1 MTTLVFV
8 HGWSVTSTATY
19 GDMPRQL
26 QQAAAAA
33 GLPLAIRDIWLSEYV
48 SFDNAVTMGD
58 LVRAFDHALRD
69 LHLST
74 GGFACITHSTG
85 GPVAREW
92 LRAQRDKPGSYSTIR
107 LSHLVMLAPANF
119 GSALAKLGK
128 GTLGRLKAWFNGVEP
143 GERILDWL
151 ELGSAASLSLNLD
164 HIHGSDPAAR
174 GQYLFVLT
182 GDRPDR
188 SLYDH
193 LNSYTGEDGSDGVVR
208 IAAANLNAR
217 HAVLAVP
224 SGSRGTAADALS
236 LSLLRGPR
244 CAFKLVA
251 GASHSGDDQGILA
264 AAAPNT
270 VDAIVRC
277 LKVNQATDYAALCDA
292 FDRENAARDADKVE
306 LEPAGPFAPRV
317 HIHDPRSMLILR
329 LADEAG
335 EPLVG
340 AGFLFTAGPQASL
353 DQLPAGFLGDRQAN
367 TSDPCTITLFLD
379 YALLAGDT
387 RVPDPRN
394 PRRTL
399 RAAVASHRPYGARV
413 QPADLAGLVHHALAS
428 SASNEDLFT
437 MLGPHQTTVLDVVL
451 PRNIHEGV
459 FRLVQDLSPQDF
471 RHPEPGSLI
480 GS

>member
-1 MTTLVFV
+1 MPVLVFV

-19 GDMPRQL
+19 GAMPQRVQE
-26 QQAAAAA
+26 AAAAA
-33 GLPLAIRDIWLSEYV
+33 GLPLAIHDLWLSEYV
-48 SFDNAVTMGD
+48 SFNDAVTMAD

-74 GGFACITHSTG
+74 ASFACVTHSTG
-85 GPVAREW
+85 GPVVREW
-92 LRAQRDKPGSYSTIR
+92 LRAQRDRPGRHSTIR

-128 GTLGRLKAWFNGVEP
+128 GALGRLKAWWNGVEP
-143 GERILDWL
+143 GQRILDWL

-164 HIHGSDPAAR
+164 HIHGNDPASR
-174 GQYLFVLT
+174 GQFLFVLM

-217 HAVLAVP
+217 HAVLSVP
-224 SGSRGTAADALS
+224 DNRRGAAADTLS
-236 LSLLRGPR
+236 LGMQRGPR

-251 GASHSGDDQGILA
+251 GASHSGGEQGILA
-264 AAAPNT
+264 AAAPAT
-270 VDAIVRC
+270 VQAIVRC
-277 LKVNQATDYAALCDA
+277 LQVGEAAGYAALCDA
-292 FDRENAARDADKVE
+292 FDRENAVRDADKVE
-306 LEPAGPFAPRV
+306 PASAYTSRP

-335 EPLVG
+335 EPLTG
-340 AGFLFTAGPQASL
+340 AGFLFTAGPEASL

-367 TSDPCTITLFLD
+367 TTDPCTIALYLN
-379 YALLAGDT
+379 YALLAGDA
-387 RVPDPRN
+387 RVPDPDH

-399 RAAVASHRPYGARV
+399 RPVVASRRPYGARV
-413 QPADLAGLVHHALAS
+413 QPMDLAGLVQHALA
-428 SASNEDLFT
+428 ATARDEDLFA

-451 PRNIHEGV
+451 PRHIHEGV
-459 FRLVQDLSPQDF
+459 FRLTRDLAPHDF
-471 RHPEPGSLI
+471 RHPVPGAVI
-480 GS
+480 GG